1 MGIGKIIGNA
11 INTVQTSLEN
21 AVDEAKAAPPPRPS
35 VPTYESGFEAA
46 PPPAIEGGEAP
57 QVVDKN
63 RSAVNGLYHLEEKDA
78 PRAKMDE
85 QVSLAP
91 DDQRSRRRF
100 LEKLTQVDPDRM
112 KPHNTNGC
120 AAACVLAS
128 CLQQQQPAKALGKL
142 CDYMLDQQNG
152 SRIKEENRAQLET
165 LKGRIDKGEPITRA
179 DVEFLQENTY
189 DALQV
194 AERSVEGANQDNLN
208 VNIGAVRKVLED
220 SGVGYAGGVPVF
232 IDVDRVKD
240 KNGNYQGE
248 HFVLQRPG
256 IPGEFYDPW
265 PRAGG
270 KQLIRE
276 GGGGVHDIG
285 AYEVYRS
292 SIKDSTLLH
301 LD

>member
-1 MGIGKIIGNA
+1 MK
-11 INTVQTSLEN
+11 
-21 AVDEAKAAPPPRPS
+21 
-35 VPTYESGFEAA
+35 
-46 PPPAIEGGEAP
+46 
-57 QVVDKN
+57 
-63 RSAVNGLYHLEEKDA
+63 SAY
-78 PRAKMDE
+78 
-85 QVSLAP
+85 
-91 DDQRSRRRF
+91 
-100 LEKLTQVDPDRM
+100 
-112 KPHNTNGC
+112 
-120 AAACVLAS
+120 
-128 CLQQQQPAKALGKL
+128 
-142 CDYMLDQQNG
+142 
-152 SRIKEENRAQLET
+152 AQLEEMERQLLASGLDVCIARPT
-165 LKGRIDKGEPITRA
+165 GLTDGPLTGKAVVAKGFTGRATISRA